1 MQHYVEINGLMLS
14 INFRHYQLSTKYF
27 TYTLF
32 YCFRRIDM
40 NLQTLPGLFISH
52 GSPMLAL
59 NPEQV
64 GSALQRLGLNLPK
77 PQAIV
82 VMSAHWESNALE
94 VSTAVRPETWHDFR
108 GFPQELYAMRYPAA
122 GNPELAEEI
131 LHLLAEANIAAHA
144 NSTRPR
150 DHGVWMPL
158 LHMYPEADIPVV
170 EISLPMQMNADEIY
184 KIGQILAPLRDKQ
197 ILLIGSGSITHNL
210 RELSWDA
217 DGSQV
222 PEWASTFKNH
232 VVSKLSH
239 SDFDAV
245 LDWNSL
251 PYVQKNHPTIEHF
264 APLFFAMGT
273 GHRFSIVH
281 SSFSMGALGMD
292 IYRFD

>member
-1 MQHYVEINGLMLS
+1 
-14 INFRHYQLSTKYF
+14 
-27 TYTLF
+27 
-32 YCFRRIDM
+32 M

-59 NPEQV
+59 DPEQV
-64 GSALQRLGLNLPK
+64 GPALHRLGLNLPK

-82 VMSAHWESNALE
+82 VMSAHWESEALE
-94 VSTAVRPETWHDFR
+94 VNTGVRPETWHDFR
-108 GFPQELYAMRYPAA
+108 GFPQALYEIRYPAP

-131 LHLLAEANIAAHA
+131 LHLLAEAHLPAHA

-158 LHMYPEADIPVV
+158 LHMYPEADIPVI
-170 EISLPMQMNADEIY
+170 EISLPMNMHADQIY
-184 KIGQILAPLRDKQ
+184 QIGQALAPLREKQ

-210 RELSWDA
+210 RELSWNDK
-217 DGSQV
+217 DENV
-222 PEWASTFKNH
+222 PEWASTFRNY
-232 VVSKLSH
+232 VVSKLNH
-239 SDFDAV
+239 SNYDAV
-245 LDWNSL
+245 LEWDSI
-251 PYVQKNHPTIEHF
+251 PYLQKNHPTLEHF